1 MNLIR
6 NFSILVLF
14 FGIILMTIYITK
26 SYAYSI
32 EDKLQEYKELKKKKD
47 IEDNIRRENST
58 KPSKMFSKM
67 FKEPTVWMGN
77 SDPDTITRNNN
88 KENFSNTYNEPYS
101 KV

>member
-1 MNLIR
+1 MNLVR
-6 NFSILVLF
+6 NFSILILF

-32 EDKLQEYKELKKKKD
+32 EDKLQDYKDIQKKKE

-67 FKEPTVWMGN
+67 FSEPTVWMGN

-88 KENFSNTYNEPYS
+88 KESFVNTYE
-101 KV
+101 KVN

>member
-6 NFSILVLF
+6 NFSILILF

-32 EDKLQEYKELKKKKD
+32 EDKLQEYKELQKKK
-47 IEDNIRRENST
+47 IAEYNIRRENST
-58 KPSKMFSKM
+58 KPSKMFDKM

-77 SDPDTITRNNN
+77 SDPYTITRNNK
-88 KENFSNTYNEPYS
+88 KENFSNTYS
-101 KV
+101 KAFD

>member
-1 MNLIR
+1 MNLVR

-32 EDKLQEYKELKKKKD
+32 DDKLKEYKESQKQKE
-47 IEDNIRRENST
+47 IEDNIRKENSL

-67 FKEPTVWMGN
+67 FSEPTVWMGN
-77 SDPDTITRNNN
+77 SDPDTIERNNN
-88 KENFSNTYNEPYS
+88 KQNLVSTYKEI
-101 KV
+101 K

>member
-32 EDKLQEYKELKKKKD
+32 EDKLQEYKELKKKKE

-77 SDPDTITRNNN
+77 SDPDTISRNDN
-88 KENFSNTYNEPYS
+88 KKNLSETYS
-101 KV
+101 KAYN